1 MKKYRIMITALL
13 SMIDV
18 QNALIYILIVMT
30 SQMSLFV
37 LPQQLKQNN
46 QQIGCRETDKQEN
59 QPRWHN
65 QPMEYRETDKQE
77 NKTKWHNQPMEYRET
92 HKQETKNAL
101 NQTLFTLANPL
112 AQYCPPIPQQNAKTF
127 VWKVAD
133 AIFLFGIAPSLRK
146 RG

>member
-1 MKKYRIMITALL
+1 
-13 SMIDV
+13 MIDV
-18 QNALIYILIVMT
+18 QNAQIYILIVMT

-77 NKTKWHNQPMEYRET
+77 
-92 HKQETKNAL
+92 TKNAL

-112 AQYCPPIPQQNAKTF
+112 AQYCPPIPQQNAETF